1 MHDEPESIK
10 IISKT
15 QLKKEATALQ
25 ELGRELTDFKA
36 NDLDKLELSTRLRA
50 AIDEFKKLPN
60 AHGAKKRHLQY
71 IGRLMRE
78 SDGEDLKRKI
88 RHLDTSPQISPKVKF
103 ENEIFEQI
111 MTSGDVAINEIVIQQ
126 QRFDRQQ
133 LRQLK
138 NNIVKA
144 APEKRGSLENKLRKY
159 IRLNISS

>member
-36 NDLDKLELSTRLRA
+36 DDLDKLELSTRLRA

-88 RHLDTSPQISPKVKF
+88 RHLDTSPQISPKEKF
-103 ENEIFEQI
+103 ENEISNLKKDLDKPFEV
-111 MTSGDVAINEIVIQQ
+111 MSVTEYPTKDLRVHLRGDY
-126 QRFDRQQ
+126 
-133 LRQLK
+133 L
-138 NNIVKA
+138 
-144 APEKRGSLENKLRKY
+144 SL
-159 IRLNISS
+159 IHI

>member
-1 MHDEPESIK
+1 
-10 IISKT
+10 
-15 QLKKEATALQ
+15 
-25 ELGRELTDFKA
+25 
-36 NDLDKLELSTRLRA
+36 
-50 AIDEFKKLPN
+50 
-60 AHGAKKRHLQY
+60 
-71 IGRLMRE
+71 MRE

-103 ENEIFEQI
+103 ENEIFEKI
-111 MTSGDVAINEIVIQQ
+111 MISGDVAINEIVIQQ